1 MRQAAAFAEW
11 AVEEAGFT
19 ADEVE
24 RLKVV
29 PALEVLVSRIEA
41 AQSRGARDPVGAVA
55 PMAAGGNTRATTRRM
70 LSHLGYTA
78 QELRIV
84 HRLMAGSAGGWP
96 GLLRLY
102 AGGSPLCQPHRDYVA
117 RQLRALS
124 PARK

>member
-1 MRQAAAFAEW
+1 MRQAASFAEW

-19 ADEVE
+19 VDEVE

-102 AGGSPLCQPHRDYVA
+102 AGGSPLCQSHRDYVA

>member
-1 MRQAAAFAEW
+1 MRQVASFAEW

-102 AGGSPLCQPHRDYVA
+102 AGGSPMCPIHRDYVA
-117 RQLRALS
+117 RQLRTLS
-124 PARK
+124 PARQ

>member
-1 MRQAAAFAEW
+1 MRQAASFAEW

-41 AQSRGARDPVGAVA
+41 AKSRGARDPVGAVA
-55 PMAAGGNTRATTRRM
+55 PMAAGGNPRATTRRM

-102 AGGSPLCQPHRDYVA
+102 AGGSPMSPTHRDYVV
-117 RQLRALS
+117 RQLRTLS
-124 PARK
+124 PGRK